1 MMQLYVLSIICNGLS
16 GYVLFAGHEGE
27 QAEKQGFSIN
37 NPTFHLIIGILSAVT
52 GILKLLSPSVGV
64 PGKAGVLIFGDLIPA
79 AAGII
84 AGIMLIFGLYR
95 HDNASS
101 SPEASGS
108 LDRLGVNLLRFR
120 KLLGMFLFAAALVH
134 FLFPAA
140 LFL

>member
-16 GYVLFAGHEGE
+16 GYVLFAGNESETG
-27 QAEKQGFSIN
+27 EKQGFSIN
-37 NPTFHLIIGILSAVT
+37 NPTFHLVLGILSAVT
-52 GILKLLSPSVGV
+52 GILKLLSPSVSE
-64 PGKAGVLIFGDLIPA
+64 PGKTGVIIFGDLIPA
-79 AAGII
+79 AAGVI

-95 HDNASS
+95 HDNTSA
-101 SPEASGS
+101 PEVSGS

-120 KLLGMFLFAAALVH
+120 KLLGLFLFAAALVH

>member
-16 GYVLFAGHEGE
+16 GYILFAGREGE
-27 QAEKQGFSIN
+27 QAEKQGFSVD

-64 PGKAGVLIFGDLIPA
+64 PGKTGVLIFGDLIPA
-79 AAGII
+79 AAGIV
-84 AGIMLIFGLYR
+84 AGIVLIFGLYR
-95 HDNASS
+95 HDITTAT
-101 SPEASGS
+101 ETSGS
-108 LDRLGVNLLRFR
+108 LDRLGKNLLRFR